1 MPAPEQNHD
10 LSQLDLVFCVDL
22 TRSME
27 PFIQQARLHMSGMLK
42 ALSTSA
48 QADLRTAIIGYRD
61 YDATTTPPIILHPF
75 SAVSADAQR
84 ALDSLM
90 VSSPP
95 QNTDAAEAVFAG
107 LVACV
112 QGLTF
117 RPRASKIVIL
127 VGDAPPH
134 GCRVLIQPAPDRF
147 PAQDPTG
154 YSTDTM
160 GALLEGAGVTLFS
173 LAMLPTALW
182 QHDKLTEE
190 HFSRLSQQT
199 GGTYRRA
206 TSSQDAIAIVEAI
219 GQKVFGEL
227 EFDRYLFE
235 ELQQA
240 GLVSPG
246 QPMPAPA
253 AIAAHFSAQDAPPQE
268 TLSASVAR
276 LSKRGILK

>member
-22 TRSME
+22 TSSMK

-42 ALSTSA
+42 ALSSSA
-48 QADLRTAIIGYRD
+48 QANLCTAIVGYRD
-61 YDATTTPPIILHPF
+61 YDATSTPPVLCHPF
-75 SAVSADAQR
+75 SPSVADTQR
-84 ALDSLM
+84 TLDSLV

-107 LVACV
+107 LLACA
-112 QGLTF
+112 QNLSF
-117 RPRASKIVIL
+117 RPKAFKIVIL

-134 GCRVLIQPAPDRF
+134 GCGIIHPTPDRF
-147 PAQDPTG
+147 PTQDPTG
-154 YSTDTM
+154 YTTETM
-160 GALLEGAGVTLFS
+160 GALLEGAGITLYS
-173 LAMLPTALW
+173 LAMLPSNLW

-190 HFSRLSQQT
+190 HFSKLAQNT
-199 GGTYRRA
+199 GGAYRRA
-206 TSSQDAIAIVEAI
+206 NSSQDAIAIVEAI

-246 QPMPAPA
+246 QPMPSPA
-253 AIAAHFSAQDAPPQE
+253 AVSTYLSSKVELSEERA
-268 TLSASVAR
+268 SASVTR